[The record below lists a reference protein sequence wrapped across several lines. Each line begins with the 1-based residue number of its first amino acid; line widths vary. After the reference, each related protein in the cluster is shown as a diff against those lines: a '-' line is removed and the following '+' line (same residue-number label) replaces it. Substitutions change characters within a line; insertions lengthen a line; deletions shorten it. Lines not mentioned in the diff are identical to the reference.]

1 MCIRDRSWNR
11 DDANRQKSLIAK
23 AGLPI
28 AWPKLDPEEVLYT
41 LQGDKKVK
49 DGKLRFVIP
58 TGIGNVEIKND
69 VSREEIR
76 KCLSELS

>member
-1 MCIRDRSWNR
+1 
-11 DDANRQKSLIAK
+11 
-23 AGLPI
+23 
-28 AWPKLDPEEVLYT
+28 KLDPEEVLYT

-76 KCLSELS
+76 KCLSALS